1 MISKIADR
9 HLSREACIYIR
20 QSTMGQVRF
29 NQESTERQYNL
40 AGKAQSLGWSPERIR
55 ILDRDLGQSGARVSG
70 REDFKALVSDV
81 ALGQVGA
88 IFSLEA
94 SRLAR
99 SNQDWHRLLELCAI
113 TGTLVIDEDGCY
125 DPAEFNDG
133 LVLGMKGT
141 FAQAELHI
149 IRARLHGG
157 KLNKARK
164 GELHFA
170 LPVGFVFEDNKIAI
184 DPDQEVQGAVRTV
197 FELFERE
204 STAYAVVQRFQE
216 LSLRFPRRSY
226 GGAWDG
232 KLLWGRLTHSRV
244 LGILANPSYAGTYVF
259 GRYQACK
266 QIGPAGEISSRSSL
280 MPQDKWCVVI
290 PDHHPGYITWDQF
303 LANRHRLAAN
313 RTNCEVLAGP
323 AREGLCLLQG
333 LLICGTCGRRLAV
346 RYTGNGGLYPI
357 YQCNW
362 KHREALS
369 RRACMDVRSGPLD
382 DAVTDRLVTAVTP
395 LTIELALEALSS
407 LEERDK
413 AIAAQW
419 RRRIERARYDADL
432 AERRYEAVDPANRLI
447 ASTLEQRWN
456 DAMQRL
462 LDLEA
467 ELLRFER
474 QNLRAVT
481 AEQKRQIL
489 QLATDFP
496 RLWNAP
502 TTAARDRKRM
512 LRLLI
517 KDITVVK
524 PSESKL
530 LRLHIRWQGGA
541 TETVALQLRP
551 NRAEAVRY
559 PDPFIARSPHPRSH
573 PRRRR
578 DRGAA
583 QAGRPRKL
591 DRQAIHDQHDTL
603 DPLQTSN
610 PGPVASRRNVQRRPG
625 SSEIRRQHVGG
636 LLLGK
641 PRSRNGTQ
649 EEARFAIRHHAHQRG
664 RSHTAGLGRKLDPP
678 CLTIPKS
685 KLNKVHYAAHIE
697 MPSGLSLPLAFGMY
711 TLLIGAGR

>member
-1 MISKIADR
+1 MMISKIADR
-9 HLSREACIYIR
+9 HLSRQACIYIR
-20 QSTMGQVRF
+20 QSTPGQVRF

-40 AGKAQSLGWSPERIR
+40 ADKAKSMGWNPGQIR
-55 ILDRDLGQSGARVSG
+55 ILDRDLGQSGTRATN
-70 REDFKALVSDV
+70 REDFKTLVSDV
-81 ALGQVGA
+81 AMGQVGA

-157 KLNKARK
+157 KLNKAYR
-164 GELHFA
+164 GELRFP
-170 LPVGFVFEDNKIAI
+170 LPVGLVFDDDKIAL
-184 DPDQEVQGAVRTV
+184 DPDQEVQGAVRMV

-204 STAYAVVQRFQE
+204 SSAYGVVQRFQE
-216 LSLRFPRRSY
+216 LGLRFPRRSY

-244 LGILANPSYAGTYVF
+244 LGVLANPSYAGTYVF
-259 GRYQACK
+259 GRHQACK
-266 QIGPAGEISSRSSL
+266 RIAPTGEIRTQSRR
-280 MPQDKWCVVI
+280 MPQDEWRVVI
-290 PDHHPGYITWDQF
+290 PDHHSGYITWDQF

-333 LLICGTCGRRLAV
+333 VLICGICGRRLSV

-369 RRACMDVRSGPLD
+369 PQACMNVAAKPLD
-382 DAVTDRLVTAVTP
+382 AAVAERLVTAVTP
-395 LTIELALEALSS
+395 VTIELALEALTS

-432 AERRYEAVDPANRLI
+432 AERRYEAVDPGNRLI
-447 ASTLEQRWN
+447 AGTLEQRWN

-462 LDLEA
+462 LELEA
-467 ELLRFER
+467 ELANFER
-474 QNLRAVT
+474 QTLRTIT

-489 QLATDFP
+489 QLGSDFP
-496 RLWNAP
+496 RLWTAQ

-517 KDITVVK
+517 RDITVTK
-524 PSESKL
+524 GQEPKL
-530 LRLHIRWQGGA
+530 LQLNIRWQGGA
-541 TETVALQLRP
+541 IETVELHLPP
-551 NRAEAVRY
+551 NRAEELRY
-559 PDPFIARSPHPRSH
+559 PDAFVARIRALAATLDDAEIVAMLDRDGLTSSTGKHFTVSMIRWIRYKYRISSPPLPAGTCNVNQVRKRYGVSMWVVYYWIDSGLITAQKRKPGLPYVITITDATDRRLRDWVANSSRITIRSPN
-573 PRRRR
+573 
-578 DRGAA
+578 
-583 QAGRPRKL
+583 
-591 DRQAIHDQHDTL
+591 T
-603 DPLQTSN
+603 N
-610 PGPVASRRNVQRRPG
+610 
-625 SSEIRRQHVGG
+625 
-636 LLLGK
+636 
-641 PRSRNGTQ
+641 
-649 EEARFAIRHHAHQRG
+649 
-664 RSHTAGLGRKLDPP
+664 
-678 CLTIPKS
+678 
-685 KLNKVHYAAHIE
+685 
-697 MPSGLSLPLAFGMY
+697 
-711 TLLIGAGR
+711 